1 MGMFP
6 GSREA
11 GGSAAGGVV
20 QARAGAAG
28 SRHGRQH
35 GAGVQLTGV
44 CASTRALAWGRHEA
58 RRLRGQRGL
67 GVSSACCPGVGRSCA
82 QSKGGDLGLLSPA
95 RPSCWPPT

>member
-1 MGMFP
+1 MFP

-35 GAGVQLTGV
+35 GAGVQLMGV
-44 CASTRALAWGRHEA
+44 CASTWVLVWGRHEA
-58 RRLRGQRGL
+58 RWLRGQPGPRCKLSLLSRGRAEL
-67 GVSSACCPGVGRSCA
+67 GPRY
-82 QSKGGDLGLLSPA
+82 DLGLLSPA